1 MRAETFPI
9 KMQPSVRRN
18 LEEIKSVLKCRGYHF
33 SGKLLSIEEIKY
45 NLTSLGNI
53 KTAGKTMKKNIDSVH
68 TDLSLRLPID
78 FPVMKLQHATDWE
91 SLQEILKSKSFKGRG
106 DHEREEFRDLSFWSS
121 DNCPKY
127 IESARQQAY
136 DKVRHV
142 RNAKRFQTEIK
153 EQYAS
158 SPAFDHSASRYGN
171 FRLSFPLSYLL
182 FLYKTQ
188 HCGGEEPQLRILGT
202 DIYKQEI
209 AHYIVVHRPNTDQF
223 NDLLSVPTAISGHMP
238 FVYWMEERLFWR
250 PESTSRSL
258 KLKISEEDCQVR
270 PSDPP
275 PHSRRS
281 KPWRKKRAYEPRC
294 VWNELVVAFHLPGNG
309 RLQLPMSELLTHL
322 TPCDVLQ
329 PYLRKTPM
337 QKHEAKAII
346 GRLRKEFSRER
357 RRQNIRERP
366 KKTSTYDKCLE

>member
-1 MRAETFPI
+1 
-9 KMQPSVRRN
+9 MQRN
-18 LEEIKSVLKCRGYHF
+18 LKEIQLGRTCRGYHY
-33 SGKLLSIEEIKY
+33 SGELLSIEKTY
-45 NLTSLGNI
+45 NKLTSLDEI

-78 FPVMKLQHATDWE
+78 FPVMKLQHVTDE
-91 SLQEILKSKSFKGRG
+91 KSLQEILESQSLKGRG
-106 DHEREEFRDLSFWSS
+106 DHEREEFKDLSFWSADICP
-121 DNCPKY
+121 DN

-136 DKVRHV
+136 DKVQHV
-142 RNAKRFQTEIK
+142 RNAGIFQTEMK

-182 FLYKTQ
+182 SLYKTQ
-188 HCGGEEPQLRILGT
+188 HCEGEEPQLRILGT

-209 AHYIVVHRPNTDQF
+209 AHYIVVHRPNIDQF
-223 NDLLSVPTAISGHMP
+223 NDLPVVPSAQNISGPLP

-258 KLKISEEDCQVR
+258 KLKICEEDCQVR

-275 PHSRRS
+275 PRSRRS
-281 KPWRKKRAYEPRC
+281 EPWRKKRAYEPRC

-309 RLQLPMSELLTHL
+309 RLQLPKSELLTNL

-329 PYLRKTPM
+329 PYLGKTPM
-337 QKHEAKAII
+337 QKHEAKHII
-346 GRLRKEFSRER
+346 RRLRRV
-357 RRQNIRERP
+357 
-366 KKTSTYDKCLE
+366 